1 MRVLIAC
8 IIALTV
14 AGCNKT
20 MPPQVLTKTELQVI
34 VPERNMF
41 YCQNVRRFPNP
52 ETLTDVEVAKLLVEL
67 HSKNTEC
74 QKNMN
79 ALYKF
84 LSEAKKQT
92 ENKDG
97 EEKSN

>member
-20 MPPQVLTKTELQVI
+20 MPPQILTKTELHVI

-92 ENKDG
+92 ENQDG

>member
-20 MPPQVLTKTELQVI
+20 MPPQILTKTELHVI

>member
-1 MRVLIAC
+1 MKVLLAAIA
-8 IIALTV
+8 TV
-14 AGCNKT
+14 GLAGCVT
-20 MPPQVLTKTELQVI
+20 SPPPQLITKTELQV
-34 VPERNMF
+34 VMPEKTMF

-79 ALYKF
+79 AVYKF
-84 LSEAKKQT
+84 LDEAKK
-92 ENKDG
+92 NN
-97 EEKSN
+97 EKK

>member
-8 IIALTV
+8 IIALTL
-14 AGCNKT
+14 AGCAKPL
-20 MPPQVLTKTELQVI
+20 PPQVLTKTELLVVI
-34 VPERNMF
+34 PERNMF
-41 YCQNVRRFPNP
+41 YCQNVRRFPNS

-79 ALYKF
+79 AIYKF

-92 ENKDG
+92 ENTNG
-97 EEKSN
+97 EEKSK

>member
-1 MRVLIAC
+1 MRIMIAA
-8 IIALTV
+8 IATLTL
-14 AGCNKT
+14 AGCAKAP
-20 MPPQVLTKTELQVI
+20 PPQLITKTELQVV
-34 VPERNMF
+34 VPGRNMF

-79 ALYKF
+79 SIYKF
-84 LSEAKKQT
+84 LDEAKKKT
-92 ENKDG
+92 EKENG
-97 EEKSN
+97 EEKTN